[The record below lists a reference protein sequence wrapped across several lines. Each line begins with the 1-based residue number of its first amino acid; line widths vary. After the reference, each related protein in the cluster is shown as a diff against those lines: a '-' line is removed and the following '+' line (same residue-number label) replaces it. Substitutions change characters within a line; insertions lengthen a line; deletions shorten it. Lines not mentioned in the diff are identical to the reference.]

1 MPMQGAAG
9 MRDIAADHDVFF
21 VDQFGVLHDGHRAYP
36 GAPEALASLK
46 AAGRRIVI
54 LSNSGRT
61 GGYNAVRLAE
71 LGFARDHYD
80 HVVTSGDVAFA
91 WLAGPGS
98 PVKPGPAT
106 ACLTISGVGDRNLAT
121 AMDFSEAASGEDAD
135 FVVIA
140 GSRGD
145 VVPLTDYAAI
155 LEPAARRGVPAVCT
169 NPDMVMLTRTGP
181 HFAAGRIA
189 ALYHELGGPVTYVG
203 KPYPDVYA
211 FAARAAAVTDPGRV
225 VCVGDSVE
233 HDVVGAKR
241 FGAAAV
247 LVRTGVLAG
256 FSAEALDEEIRAH
269 EARPDLILPRFQW

>member
-1 MPMQGAAG
+1 MTGL
-9 MRDIAADHDVFF
+9 RDFAADHDVYF
-21 VDQFGVLHDGHRAYP
+21 VDQFGVLHDGHRPYP
-36 GAPEALASLK
+36 GAATTLAAIK
-46 AAGRRIVI
+46 AAGRRVVI

-61 GGYNAVRLAE
+61 GGYNASRLAE
-71 LGFARDHYD
+71 LGFSAALYD

-91 WLAGPGS
+91 WLAAPGAPVAPGPG
-98 PVKPGPAT
+98 T

-121 AMDFSEAASGEDAD
+121 AMNFSEATSGEDAD

-145 VVPLTDYAAI
+145 VVPLSDYAAI
-155 LEPAARRGVPAVCT
+155 LEPAARSGVQAICT

-189 ALYHELGGPVTYVG
+189 ALYRDLGGPVTYVG
-203 KPYPDVYA
+203 KPYPDMYA
-211 FAARAAAVTDPGRV
+211 FAARAAGVTEPGRV

-233 HDVVGAKR
+233 HDVVGARR

-247 LVRTGVLAG
+247 LVRTGVLAELSPG
-256 FSAEALDEEIRAH
+256 ELEAEIERQG
-269 EARPDLILPRFQW
+269 ARPDMVLPHITW